1 MINAKGIVQNNTST
15 DELLKYLK
23 SSSKQYKILTYKK
36 ERELIEKYMR
46 LVVDSDG
53 KPVIDHIDEEG
64 HVFYKYDVIGDI
76 GELKKL
82 LIMHHIKRV
91 FNLSKK
97 YAQYTRDFDDLIAKG
112 MYGLVYA
119 TDRFGY
125 FSAVM
130 KPVVEN
136 GEVVMIPKM
145 KNGEIYYNIKKEK
158 VMIPKL
164 YPVFERDEVT
174 PKYVKFITYATNWIL
189 KFLRDE
195 FNDKQTV
202 VIDNNSIS
210 LNDSP
215 RIKNSTDHNQTY
227 ENTIENMLH
236 PNYHVKTFD
245 DELSS
250 NEVGRVCEGIYDYVM
265 SEESN
270 LSAIDKQ
277 IFVESFYN
285 HKNTQDIA
293 DELEISTATIINRKK
308 RILKNVKGMLKD
320 KMGIENMNDI
330 LLTDA

>member
-23 SSSKQYKILTYKK
+23 SSSKQYKRLSYNK
-36 ERELIEKYMR
+36 ERELIEKYMKP
-46 LVVDSDG
+46 VVGSDG

-76 GELKKL
+76 GELKQL

-130 KPVVEN
+130 KPVMEN
-136 GEVVMIPKM
+136 GKVVMVPKM
-145 KNGEIYYNIKKEK
+145 KNGEIYYNIKKEM

-164 YPVFERDEVT
+164 YPVFEKDGIT

-236 PNYHVKTFD
+236 PNYHIKTFD

-250 NEVGRVCEGIYDYVM
+250 NEVSRVCEGIYDYVM

-285 HKNTQDIA
+285 HKKTQDIA
-293 DELEISTATIINRKK
+293 DELEISTATIINKKK
-308 RILKNVKGMLKD
+308 RILKSVKGMLKD

>member
-64 HVFYKYDVIGDI
+64 HVFYKYDVIGDV
-76 GELKKL
+76 GELKQL

-130 KPVVEN
+130 KPVMEN
-136 GEVVMIPKM
+136 GKVVMVPKM
-145 KNGEIYYNIKKEK
+145 KNGEIYHNIKKEM

-164 YPVFERDEVT
+164 YPVFEKDGIT

-236 PNYHVKTFD
+236 PNYHIKTFD

-250 NEVGRVCEGIYDYVM
+250 NEVSRVCEGIYDYVM

-285 HKNTQDIA
+285 HKKTQDIA
-293 DELEISTATIINRKK
+293 DELEISTATIINKKK
-308 RILKNVKGMLKD
+308 RILKSVKGMLKD

>member
-23 SSSKQYKILTYKK
+23 SSEKQYKNLSYKK
-36 ERELIEKYMR
+36 ERELIEKCTK
-46 LVVDSDG
+46 LIVDSEG
-53 KPVIDHIDEEG
+53 KPVVDHIDEEG
-64 HVFYKYDVIGDI
+64 HIFYKYEVTGDM
-76 GELKKL
+76 GELKRF
-82 LIMHHIKRV
+82 LIMSHIRRV
-91 FNLSKK
+91 FHLSKK

-119 TDRFGY
+119 TERFGY
-125 FSAVM
+125 YSPVM
-130 KPVVEN
+130 KPVIEN
-136 GEVVMIPKM
+136 GKVVMVPKM
-145 KNGEIYYNIKKEK
+145 KNGEIYYNTKKEK

-164 YPVFERDEVT
+164 YPVFSKDGIT
-174 PKYVKFITYATNWIL
+174 PKYIKFITYATNWIL

-215 RIKNSTDHNQTY
+215 RIKNSMDHNQTY
-227 ENTIENMLH
+227 ENTIENMVH
-236 PNYHVKTFD
+236 PSYHIKTFD

-265 SEESN
+265 SDESN

-285 HKNTQDIA
+285 HKKTQDIA
-293 DELEISTATIINRKK
+293 DELDTNTATIINRKK

-320 KMGIENMNDI
+320 KMGIENMTDI

>member
-36 ERELIEKYMR
+36 ERELIEKYM
-46 LVVDSDG
+46 
-53 KPVIDHIDEEG
+53 KPVIEDG
-64 HVFYKYDVIGDI
+64 K
-76 GELKKL
+76 
-82 LIMHHIKRV
+82 
-91 FNLSKK
+91 
-97 YAQYTRDFDDLIAKG
+97 
-112 MYGLVYA
+112 
-119 TDRFGY
+119 
-125 FSAVM
+125 
-130 KPVVEN
+130 
-136 GEVVMIPKM
+136 VVMVPKM

-164 YPVFERDEVT
+164 YQMFEKDGIT

-210 LNDSP
+210 LNDTP

-227 ENTIENMLH
+227 DNTIENMLH
-236 PNYHVKTFD
+236 PNYHIKTFD

-277 IFVESFYN
+277 IFIESFYN
-285 HKNTQDIA
+285 HKKTQDIA